1 MKICVLGGTR
11 FIGRAIVEH
20 LADRHE
26 VLVVHRGLS
35 EPEGMAEVEHLHTE
49 RAALGEGEAAEALAG
64 FGADAYVDTMALTAD
79 DADRILAALPSPER
93 LVVLSS
99 MDVYR
104 AYGALHA
111 GTVTDAVP
119 IDETSPVRP
128 ERYPYRGQIP
138 GMDDYD
144 KLDVE
149 ERWLDRGAT
158 VVRLPMVTGPH
169 DYQRRQDFVLRRLR
183 HDRTEIPVGR
193 ANGLFTHGDVDDM
206 ARGVV
211 AVLEAEAGAVAG
223 EVFNLGEATTPTM
236 RLRAEQIIAAA
247 GAAATLVE
255 VPDGDLPPDLGI
267 TGHVAQPLL
276 VSSAKATERL
286 GWRPSDPQAALAR
299 TVAWHL
305 DHPPT
310 DDDGDFSADDAALAA
325 VS

>member
-1 MKICVLGGTR
+1 MRICVLGGTR

-26 VLVVHRGLS
+26 VLVVHRGES
-35 EPEGMAEVEHLHTE
+35 EPDDLVEVTHLHAE
-49 RAALGEGEAAEALAG
+49 RAALGDPEVGRALAD
-64 FGADAYVDTMALTAD
+64 FAPDAVVDTMALTAA
-79 DADRILAALPSPER
+79 DAERVLDALPAVAR

-104 AYGALHA
+104 AYGSVHA

-119 IDETSPVRP
+119 IDEGSPVRP

-149 ERWLDRGAT
+149 ERWLERGA
-158 VVRLPMVTGPH
+158 VVIRLPMVTGPH

-183 HDRTEIPVGR
+183 HGRTAIPVGR

-211 AVLEAEAGAVAG
+211 AAVEADDAVVAG
-223 EVFNLGEATTPTM
+223 EVFNLGEAATPTM
-236 RLRAEQIIAAA
+236 RLRAEQIVSAA
-247 GAAATLVE
+247 GSEAALVE
-255 VPDGDLPPDLGI
+255 VPDEVLPPDLGI
-267 TGHVAQPLL
+267 TAHVAQPLL
-276 VSSAKATERL
+276 VSSAKATALL
-286 GWRPSDPQAALAR
+286 GWQPSDPVDALAR

-305 DHPPT
+305 EHPPAP
-310 DDDGDFSADDAALAA
+310 DDDDFSADDGALAA